1 MPLRR
6 YADFQG
12 RSRRMEY
19 WMWVVFQI
27 LVYLVLTIMMF
38 AVGGSVMALAQDAE
52 SPAAMAGLGGGMLI
66 VMGLIGIFWL
76 ATIIPSLA
84 VMVRRLHD
92 SNKSGFWL
100 LGFYVLVFIQY
111 GFAITAALSAGA
123 AAGYGAQPSGGMM
136 AVSALLSLVVLVYAI
151 VLLVFFFLDGTP
163 GENRFGADPKGRG
176 EVDVFG

>member
-1 MPLRR
+1 MPFRR

-12 RSRRMEY
+12 RSRRMEF
-19 WMWVVFQI
+19 WMWTVFLI
-27 LVYLVLTIMMF
+27 LVYLVLSVAMF
-38 AVGGSVMALAQDAE
+38 AVGGSAMMLAQDAR
-52 SPAAMAGLGGGMLI
+52 SPEALAGAGGGLLI
-66 VMGLIGIFWL
+66 VLGLMGIFWL

-84 VMVRRLHD
+84 VSVRRLHD

-100 LGFYVLVFIQY
+100 LGYYVLVFAQY
-111 GFAITAALSAGA
+111 GFAVTALMAQG
-123 AAGYGAQPSGGMM
+123 AAGYDGEPNASMG
-136 AVSALLSLVVLVYAI
+136 AVSVLLSLVTLVYAI